1 MTRKQ
6 SVILW
11 LGITI
16 ILLMTM
22 FPPILKTVPAEGSD
36 GSSYRQIIEYE
47 YYFTKSVKKIL
58 LQRLFMEWFVVAI
71 ITVGLLYTY
80 KSRPDTK

>member
-1 MTRKQ
+1 MARKQ
-6 SVILW
+6 SIILW

-22 FPPILKTVPAEGSD
+22 FPPILKTVPLEGSA
-36 GSSYRQIIEYE
+36 GSSYRQVIEYE

-58 LQRLFMEWFVVAI
+58 LLRLFMEWFVVAI

-80 KSRPDTK
+80 KLRPDTK